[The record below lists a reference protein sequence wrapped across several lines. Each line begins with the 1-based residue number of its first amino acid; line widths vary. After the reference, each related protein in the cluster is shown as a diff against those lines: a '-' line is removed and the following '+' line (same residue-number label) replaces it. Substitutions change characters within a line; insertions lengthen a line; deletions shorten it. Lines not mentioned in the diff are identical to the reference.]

1 MVAFILEVHQN
12 KHTLKV
18 KILKGELSLNKSLT
32 YLNQSVNLHVRSI
45 YLPDGRE
52 TLIAVEGQTVEV
64 HPKEFID
71 FGQKLKH
78 DLLISKK
85 IIHK

>member
-1 MVAFILEVHQN
+1 
-12 KHTLKV
+12 V
-18 KILKGELSLNKSLT
+18 KILKGTLTQNKSLT
-32 YLNQSVNLHVRSI
+32 YLNQSAHLHVRSI

-52 TLIAVEGQTVEV
+52 TLIAVEGQTVDV

-71 FGQKLKH
+71 FGKKLKH

-85 IIHK
+85 IVLK